1 MSFKSIDSNHMED
14 KYDEYLED
22 QRKTKIIGTNQ
33 IIILKETS
41 INLMSQLVMK
51 IFIDRDYTIS

>member
-1 MSFKSIDSNHMED
+1 MED